1 MGREDLGSSFLCEGG
16 GWVGGTITVSTSR
29 TLRAPKLD
37 ILTNAR
43 NSLRSNILLKPVS
56 IPSLR
61 CSKQPFKGNLHST
74 PYAAQRPTEI
84 WGSKLNNSF
93 RKGSH
98 HSIPYLALW
107 LKEIGRREL
116 NSSSGRE
123 HRGEEEG

>member
-56 IPSLR
+56 TPSLR

-74 PYAAQRPTEI
+74 PYAAQRPTEV
-84 WGSKLNNSF
+84 GRSELNMSF
-93 RKGSH
+93 GKGNL
-98 HSIPYLALW
+98 HSTPYLALR
-107 LKEIGRREL
+107 LKEVRGIEQILPLGKQ
-116 NSSSGRE
+116 NGRE
-123 HRGEEEG
+123 N

>member
-43 NSLRSNILLKPVS
+43 NSLRSNIALKPVS
-56 IPSLR
+56 TPSLR

-74 PYAAQRPTEI
+74 PYAAQRPAEV
-84 WGSKLNNSF
+84 
-93 RKGSH
+93 
-98 HSIPYLALW
+98 
-107 LKEIGRREL
+107 GRSEL
-116 NSSSGRE
+116 NMSFGKGNLHSTPTQPSGPQKL
-123 HRGEEEG
+123 EEAN